1 MSRSRQRELREVP
14 CGGRPESRA
23 SVQDPWRQCGAEAA
37 ERRTQRLR
45 ACLKRT
51 SIGHVETMILGG
63 GQGKRTVGGGKH
75 VSRLIC
81 DVNPEGSWEKERT
94 KKDGFDRGGGRISR
108 VNFKLQILLNNKI
121 GNKLVKK
128 EHNKYS
134 LVLFRPGLAQKPGLW
149 PGLKRPGLSQI
160 LGQAKAPTEGLA
172 PAWLWPRPRHEGHN
186 NFFLPSSQEMTTAT

>member
-1 MSRSRQRELREVP
+1 MSRSWQRELREVP

-94 KKDGFDRGGGRISR
+94 KKDGFDGLTHAESWRRKDLEGK
-108 VNFKLQILLNNKI
+108 FQITDLT
-121 GNKLVKK
+121 
-128 EHNKYS
+128 
-134 LVLFRPGLAQKPGLW
+134 Q
-149 PGLKRPGLSQI
+149 Q
-160 LGQAKAPTEGLA
+160 
-172 PAWLWPRPRHEGHN
+172 
-186 NFFLPSSQEMTTAT
+186 